1 MELIMTD
8 TQEKDLNR
16 RDALKVLWTAAGAL
30 VFGELAFVG
39 YQFLSPRKTDGEFGG
54 VFNLGPA
61 ADFPNGSVTPI
72 ETGRFYLVRLEDGGL
87 LALYRKCTH
96 LGCAVPYEPTLG
108 QFVCPCH
115 GSAFDLDGDV
125 QNAPAPRALDMF
137 EITLEDG
144 NILVNTGK
152 VIERQ
157 KTDPANIVYL

>member
-1 MELIMTD
+1 M
-8 TQEKDLNR
+8 TQEQEKTLNR

-30 VFGELAFVG
+30 AVGELAFVG
-39 YQFLSPRKTDGEFGG
+39 YKFLSPRKTDGEFGG
-54 VFNLGPA
+54 IFNLGQIT
-61 ADFPNGSVTPI
+61 DYPNGSVTPI
-72 ETGRFYLVRLEDGGL
+72 EAGRFYLVRLEDGGL

-125 QNAPAPRALDMF
+125 QNAPAPRALDLF
-137 EITLEDG
+137 ELTIQDG

-157 KTDPANIVYL
+157 QTSPANIVNI

>member
-1 MELIMTD
+1 M
-8 TQEKDLNR
+8 
-16 RDALKVLWTAAGAL
+16 
-30 VFGELAFVG
+30 AFVG
-39 YQFLSPRKTDGEFGG
+39 YKFLSPRKTDGEFGG
-54 VFNLGPA
+54 TFDLGPA
-61 ADFPNGSVTPI
+61 ADFPIGSVTPI

-125 QNAPAPRALDMF
+125 QNAPAPRALDIF

-157 KTDPANIVYL
+157 KTNPANIVYL